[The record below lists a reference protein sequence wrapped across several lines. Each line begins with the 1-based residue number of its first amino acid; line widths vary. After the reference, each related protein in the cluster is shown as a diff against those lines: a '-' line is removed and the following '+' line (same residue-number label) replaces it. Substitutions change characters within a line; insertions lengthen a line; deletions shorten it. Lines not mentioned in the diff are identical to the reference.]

1 MNNKSWC
8 NPVDREH
15 GGRQNAGAAGILA
28 VLVCLWGM
36 LAPPSAYG
44 GEAPMWMKVLVSAP
58 VPDHDPKSEA
68 VLLYAEDALSVQG
81 AGKLRRTTR
90 RVYKI
95 LRVSGK
101 EYGMAVAFFDAESK
115 VHDMHGWCIP
125 ADGKS
130 YEVKKG
136 DAIETSLPG
145 VSNGELASDL
155 RALVLRIPA
164 ADPGNIVGY
173 EIEQEEH
180 PYILQD
186 HWAFQQEVP
195 VREARY
201 TLQLPSGW
209 EYKATWLNH
218 SELTPKSTG
227 SNQWQWVVSNLAAI
241 RKEDDMPPRRALEG
255 QMLVTLL
262 PPGSSEKKGFESWD
276 EMGKWEANLAQ
287 GRRDSSPQIKDK
299 VAELTANSSLQLA
312 KMRTLAQFVQH
323 DVRYVAIELGIGGW
337 QPHPASE
344 VFSHRYGDCKDKAT
358 LLSAMLKEIGIESYY
373 LSINV
378 TRGAVND
385 QTPPQMYLFNHEIL
399 GVRIPKDLDDPS
411 VVAIYSHPSLG
422 RILIF
427 DPTDDMTPF
436 GRLRGELQA
445 NYGLLVTPE
454 GGDLVRTPQL
464 SPSSNGVS
472 LTGKLTLSSSGTLSG
487 DVVKSYVGDY
497 AARERSFLE
506 STATQAKRVER
517 LETSLSHSLS
527 AFQITKASVAN
538 QKAPDRPFQYIFSFD
553 AEKYARPAGTLLLVR
568 PRVLGNWS
576 SDILE
581 KKEPRKYPVE
591 FDGPEKDLD
600 SSEIMFPN
608 GYEVDE
614 LPPPVEADYSFAS
627 YHSKTEAKG
636 NVLTYTRTMEIKELS
651 VPVDKLEQLKT
662 FYRTIAGDERNTV
675 VLKPSGK

>member
-1 MNNKSWC
+1 MISKSWC
-8 NPVDREH
+8 KLVDSERSRSH
-15 GGRQNAGAAGILA
+15 NAVAAGILA
-28 VLVCLWGM
+28 VIVFLSGM
-36 LAPPSAYG
+36 FAPPTARG
-44 GEAPMWMKVLVSAP
+44 GDAPAWMKVLVRVP
-58 VPDHDPKSEA
+58 VPEHDPKTDA
-68 VLLYAEDALSVQG
+68 VLLYAEDVLSVQAG
-81 AGKLRRTTR
+81 GKLKRTTR
-90 RVYKI
+90 RVYRI

-101 EYGMAVAFFDAESK
+101 EYGKAVAFFDAESK
-115 VHDMHGWCIP
+115 VQDMHGWCIP
-125 ADGKS
+125 TDGKS

-145 VSNGELASDL
+145 VANGELVSDL

-164 ADPGNIVGY
+164 AVPGNMVGY
-173 EIEQEEH
+173 EIEQEER
-180 PYILQD
+180 PYIFQD

-209 EYKATWLNH
+209 EYKANWLNH
-218 SELTPKSTG
+218 SEATPISTG
-227 SNQWQWVVSNLAAI
+227 PNQWQWVVNNLVAI

-262 PPGSSEKKGFESWD
+262 PPGGSEKKGFQSWD
-276 EMGKWEANLAQ
+276 EMGKWEANLVQ
-287 GRRDSSPQIKDK
+287 GRRDSSPQIKEK
-299 VAELTANSSLQLA
+299 VVELTASSFLQLA

-337 QPHPASE
+337 QPHPANE
-344 VFSHRYGDCKDKAT
+344 VLSHRYGDCKDKAT

-378 TRGAVND
+378 TRGAVNA

-399 GVRIPKDLDDPS
+399 GVRLPKELDDPS
-411 VVAIYSHPSLG
+411 VVAIYAHPTLG

-427 DPTDDMTPF
+427 DPTDEMTPF
-436 GRLRGELQA
+436 GGLRGELQA
-445 NYGLLVTPE
+445 NYGLLVTSE
-454 GGDLVRTPQL
+454 GGDLVKTPQL

-472 LTGKLTLSSSGTLSG
+472 LTGKLTLNSIGTLSG
-487 DVVKSYVGDY
+487 NVIESYVGDY
-497 AARERSFLE
+497 AARERYFQE
-506 STATQAKRVER
+506 STTTQAKRIER
-517 LETSLSHSLS
+517 LETALSHSLS
-527 AFQITKASVAN
+527 AFQISKASIAN

-581 KKEPRKYPVE
+581 QNEPRKYPVE
-591 FDGPEKDLD
+591 FAGPEKDMD
-600 SSEIMFPN
+600 TSEITLPN
-608 GYEVDE
+608 GYDVDE
-614 LPPPVEADYSFAS
+614 LPPPVDADYSFAS

-651 VPVDKLEQLKT
+651 VPEDKLEQLKT
-662 FYRTIAGDERNTV
+662 FYRAIAGDERNTV